1 MGRKLKHFICS
12 VETEMGQSSL
22 FVVHRYRGG
31 RKGFTDF
38 YTGEQDGPQRP
49 SFSLTSPDT
58 ALELARFLEEEVSL
72 QRTSVQTSPSFD
84 VTGFA
89 IKVLCDGKVI
99 KTITKIETNSDD
111 IDSFTYSSL
120 KKMYS
125 EYGSDEYYFVV
136 YSLKD
141 HGMSRETL
149 ETVVE
154 ACAEYQ
160 KAVLISGDLRVCRPM
175 ILKDIEDITGYDIA
189 TVSRAIK
196 GTRFFTSH
204 RNYSLDSHG
213 VSIAFPSLLNEG
225 ITIDGERVCTFG
237 IREKILAMIEVED
250 KSRPLTDEIISEE
263 LGHFGYKVA
272 RKTVQKYRESLGVPN
287 SNKRRIR

>member
-1 MGRKLKHFICS
+1 MGRILKKFICT
-12 VETEMGQSSL
+12 VETETGQSSL

-38 YTGEQDGPQRP
+38 YTGEQDGLQRP
-49 SFSLTSPDT
+49 SFSLTSPES
-58 ALELARFLEEEVSL
+58 ALELARFLEDEVSL

-213 VSIAFPSLLNEG
+213 VSITFPSLLNEG